1 MFKYNKAKHSEGKT
15 VVTKERRFCLRCW
28 QRYVSILE
36 LDTFLKVNHM
46 KKALLWIFLLVCP
59 ITLKA
64 AVDEVRVEVT
74 TYESF
79 SKKHRH
85 LVVLPVQDSDLYST
99 VWNGDTVNCRVF
111 MDTPNSLGLKCSVR
125 GYSASVDI
133 DCSRH
138 NSREK
143 SAQLNFNGTSYAD
156 KVNLHAWCE

>member
-1 MFKYNKAKHSEGKT
+1 MQSHNKANHAETKT
-15 VVTKERRFCLRCW
+15 YAPASLGFWFWCLR
-28 QRYVSILE
+28 RYVSILE

-85 LVVLPVQDSDLYST
+85 LVVLPAHDSALYST

-111 MDTPNSLGLKCSVR
+111 MDTQKNLGLQCSVR
-125 GYSASVDI
+125 GYVAEVDI